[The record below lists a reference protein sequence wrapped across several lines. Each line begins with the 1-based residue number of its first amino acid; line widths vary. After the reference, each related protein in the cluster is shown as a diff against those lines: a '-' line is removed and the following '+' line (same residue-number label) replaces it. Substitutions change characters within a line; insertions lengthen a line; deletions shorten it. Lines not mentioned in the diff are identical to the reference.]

1 MSWKESKVRLFP
13 PQVLS
18 GTQGGDRKPDIQDLF
33 LLASQATLRNTTL
46 SVSDTTSTS
55 TAQDAVTP
63 STSATPLPFVT
74 LPLHP
79 VKVEPGP
86 HVINLPPV
94 PLPSS
99 SNSQLISSSYN
110 DCAIMPPPPM
120 PPPKPRPSN
129 SPGVSSTSEE
139 HEIQAAVTAATTAS
153 QSSGQPA
160 LGKTLLFYAWDHIQ
174 GSRIERN
181 QVIKNHQKPSIYLLL
196 KT

>member
-46 SVSDTTSTS
+46 SVSDNTTSTTTS
-55 TAQDAVTP
+55 TAQDVTP
-63 STSATPLPFVT
+63 STSATPLPLVT

-160 LGKTLLFYAWDHIQ
+160 LGKTLLFYA
-174 GSRIERN
+174 
-181 QVIKNHQKPSIYLLL
+181 
-196 KT
+196 